1 MANQLRGEF
10 NVQLTEDLSVD
21 VVLNLY
27 ALNLFL
33 NEEGAQLAD
42 LNKLM
47 ESEPLRALP
56 KLVWCG
62 VRTACILHDKELPMT
77 FDKFGALF
85 GSIQWDEISQRVV
98 DSLQLDAKKK

>member
-10 NVQLTEDLSVD
+10 QVDLTDTVSVD

-33 NEEGAQLAD
+33 EEEQAQLAD
-42 LNKLM
+42 LQLLM
-47 ESEPLRALP
+47 EQKALRALP

-62 VRTACILHDKELPMT
+62 VRTAAVLHDRELPMNYE
-77 FDKFGALF
+77 KFAAMF
-85 GSIQWDEISQRVV
+85 GSIEWQAISERVLQ
-98 DSLQLDAKKK
+98 SLQLDDKKK